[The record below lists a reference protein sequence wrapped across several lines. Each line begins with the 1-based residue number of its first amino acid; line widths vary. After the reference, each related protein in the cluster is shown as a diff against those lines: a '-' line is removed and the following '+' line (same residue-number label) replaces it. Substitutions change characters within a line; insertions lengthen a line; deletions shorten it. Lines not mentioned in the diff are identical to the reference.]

1 MPTTPGQS
9 ARANP
14 VPPGKSRGKA
24 KGDVG
29 TQIGFQLRNLYDDV
43 LSQPVPDRFL
53 DLLSQLETS
62 PGFVP
67 EGLIVSEGPPAAA
80 SAKMKAD
87 LIAVIP
93 NLRAF
98 AVSLCGNP
106 DRADDLVQ
114 ETLVKAW
121 SNLGSFVEGTNLP
134 AWLFTILRNI
144 YYSEYRKRR
153 REVADSDGTIAAKL
167 ATAPAQNGH
176 MDLLDFRV
184 ALQQLPT
191 DQREALILI
200 GASGLSY
207 EEAAGV
213 CNCAVGTMKSRVN
226 RARNQARRAAADFF
240 ELRIRAGF
248 RLAHEPRSDARG
260 PALLAHRQR
269 LSGAEAAAGATL
281 ACRPYVA

>member
-1 MPTTPGQS
+1 VTAM
-9 ARANP
+9 
-14 VPPGKSRGKA
+14 
-24 KGDVG
+24 
-29 TQIGFQLRNLYDDV
+29 
-43 LSQPVPDRFL
+43 QP
-53 DLLSQLETS
+53 
-62 PGFVP
+62 
-67 EGLIVSEGPPAAA
+67 SEKRPPAAA
-80 SAKMKAD
+80 SAQMKAD

-134 AWLFTILRNI
+134 AWLFTILRNL

-153 REVADSDGTIAAKL
+153 REVADSDGAMAAKL
-167 ATAPAQNGH
+167 ATAPAQHGH
-176 MDLLDFRV
+176 MDLLDFRA

-226 RARNQARRAAADFF
+226 RARN
-240 ELRIRAGF
+240 
-248 RLAHEPRSDARG
+248 RLAELLSIHSSSEFGHDSDWQAVDPMFVG
-260 PALLAHRQR
+260 QR
-269 LSGAEAAAGATL
+269 FSRTGSD
-281 ACRPYVA
+281 

>member
-1 MPTTPGQS
+1 MMVSQ
-9 ARANP
+9 
-14 VPPGKSRGKA
+14 
-24 KGDVG
+24 
-29 TQIGFQLRNLYDDV
+29 QLR
-43 LSQPVPDRFL
+43 
-53 DLLSQLETS
+53 T
-62 PGFVP
+62 
-67 EGLIVSEGPPAAA
+67 
-80 SAKMKAD
+80 D
-87 LIAVIP
+87 LIGAIP

-121 SNLGSFVEGTNLP
+121 SNLSSFAEGTNLA

-153 REVADSDGTIAAKL
+153 REVADSDGAIAARL
-167 ATAPAQNGH
+167 ATAPAQSGH
-176 MDLLDFRV
+176 MDFLDFRS
-184 ALQQLPT
+184 ALQKLPA

-226 RARNQARRAAADFF
+226 RARN
-240 ELRIRAGF
+240 RIV
-248 RLAHEPRSDARG
+248 E
-260 PALLAHRQR
+260 LLAIV
-269 LSGAEAAAGATL
+269 SSSDYAAGADWQSGIDSLIMGQRFSRTGSD
-281 ACRPYVA
+281 

>member
-1 MPTTPGQS
+1 VTGVQAEVNTPTS
-9 ARANP
+9 A
-14 VPPGKSRGKA
+14 
-24 KGDVG
+24 
-29 TQIGFQLRNLYDDV
+29 Q
-43 LSQPVPDRFL
+43 
-53 DLLSQLETS
+53 
-62 PGFVP
+62 
-67 EGLIVSEGPPAAA
+67 
-80 SAKMKAD
+80 MKAD
-87 LIAVIP
+87 LIAIIP

-153 REVADSDGTIAAKL
+153 REVADSDGAIAAKL

-176 MDLLDFRV
+176 MDLLDFRA
-184 ALQQLPT
+184 ALQHLPN

-207 EEAAGV
+207 EEAAQICG
-213 CNCAVGTMKSRVN
+213 CAVGTMKSRVN
-226 RARNQARRAAADFF
+226 RARN
-240 ELRIRAGF
+240 
-248 RLAHEPRSDARG
+248 
-260 PALLAHRQR
+260 R
-269 LSGAEAAAGATL
+269 LSELLSITSTSEIGKQDEWSSVETALTSPRYSQPGND
-281 ACRPYVA
+281 

>member
-1 MPTTPGQS
+1 VTGVQTESASTTS
-9 ARANP
+9 A
-14 VPPGKSRGKA
+14 
-24 KGDVG
+24 
-29 TQIGFQLRNLYDDV
+29 Q
-43 LSQPVPDRFL
+43 
-53 DLLSQLETS
+53 
-62 PGFVP
+62 
-67 EGLIVSEGPPAAA
+67 
-80 SAKMKAD
+80 MKAD

-153 REVADSDGTIAAKL
+153 REVADSDGAIAAKL

-176 MDLLDFRV
+176 MDLLDFRA

-207 EEAAGV
+207 EEAAQICG
-213 CNCAVGTMKSRVN
+213 CAVGTMKSRVN
-226 RARNQARRAAADFF
+226 RARNRLS
-240 ELRIRAGF
+240 ELLSIHSSSELGQQ
-248 RLAHEPRSDARG
+248 EDWSSVES
-260 PALLAHRQR
+260 ALLSQR
-269 LSGAEAAAGATL
+269 YSQAGND
-281 ACRPYVA
+281 

>member
-1 MPTTPGQS
+1 VTVEQLNDERPTMT
-9 ARANP
+9 
-14 VPPGKSRGKA
+14 
-24 KGDVG
+24 
-29 TQIGFQLRNLYDDV
+29 
-43 LSQPVPDRFL
+43 
-53 DLLSQLETS
+53 
-62 PGFVP
+62 
-67 EGLIVSEGPPAAA
+67 A
-80 SAKMKAD
+80 SAQMKAD
-87 LIAVIP
+87 LVAVIP

-121 SNLGSFVEGTNLP
+121 SNLNSFVEGTNLP

-153 REVADSDGTIAAKL
+153 REVADSDGAIAAKL

-176 MDLLDFRV
+176 MDLLDFRS

-207 EEAAGV
+207 EEAANICG
-213 CNCAVGTMKSRVN
+213 CAVGTMKSRVN
-226 RARNQARRAAADFF
+226 RARN
-240 ELRIRAGF
+240 
-248 RLAHEPRSDARG
+248 RLAEILAIHSSSEFGDEGNWQAIDPAFVGQRFSRTGSD
-260 PALLAHRQR
+260 
-269 LSGAEAAAGATL
+269 
-281 ACRPYVA
+281 